1 MATSAKYD
9 VEAVSVEQLL
19 APESVALKIPP
30 FQRRYS
36 WSTTEV
42 NQLVQDLF
50 DDEEWIAQDG
60 QEVPY
65 FLGSIVLAEG
75 DGVGLLI
82 LDGQQRLT
90 TISLLLA
97 VLKQKLDE
105 QGHGDTAEIQK
116 YLVSGE
122 FGKKKRPKLT
132 LQPED
137 KETYLALVRNPSS
150 HSTDKVKRNSLA
162 KAVKGIDQAV
172 DEYVAEAARL
182 GKGLIESYEE
192 MARKVM
198 YGVEFV
204 RIVAPTESEA
214 FRLFET
220 LNDRGLALNAA
231 DLIKNKLFAQCGE
244 EYLEEII
251 DVWGDIV
258 DLVGETEIVNFLR
271 YHWIAD
277 EGHVRKRRL
286 YDSYR
291 QKLDSMDPLR
301 AGDYAYEIRTAAEIY
316 QHLVDP
322 KPESTPWTPETA
334 ESLQRLVAFRAR
346 SCRPLLL
353 VCAKQAPSHFPVI
366 AKLCETITVRYS
378 MVGERNPNLLEKAY
392 SKLCGR
398 IRQAE
403 SGTPQV
409 IDAALPELFDQVPD
423 DEEFAAKFAEIE
435 LNRITKAWR
444 TVLARLNDF
453 AGTGEV
459 RVKGPRKV
467 HVEHVLPK
475 RPRMDALREAT
486 LTKDEVEVFCN
497 QIGNLTLLSGRLN
510 RSISNGP
517 YSEKRFAFADSEI
530 ALNDWIAKQ
539 EYWTVREIE
548 ERSRLMARLALQAWP
563 WPIRIGES
571 SGSKEW

>member
-50 DDEEWIAQDG
+50 EDEEWLTPDG
-60 QEVPY
+60 KEVPY

-75 DGVGLLI
+75 NGGGLLI

-137 KETYLALVRNPSS
+137 KDTYLALIRNPSS
-150 HSTDKVKRNSLA
+150 YTADRIKRNSLA
-162 KAVKGIDQAV
+162 KAVRGIDQAV
-172 DEYVAEAARL
+172 DEYVAEAGRL
-182 GKGLIESYEE
+182 GKGLVEAYEE

-231 DLIKNKLFAQCGE
+231 DLIKNKLFAQCGD
-244 EYLEEII
+244 EYLDEII

-271 YHWIAD
+271 YHWIAE

-291 QKLDSMDPLR
+291 QKLDSMDPFR
-301 AGDYAYEIRTAAEIY
+301 AGEYAYEIRNAAEVY
-316 QHLVDP
+316 QHIVDP
-322 KPESTPWTPETA
+322 KPDSTPWTSDTA
-334 ESLQRLVAFRAR
+334 ESLRRLVAFRAR

-353 VCAKQAPSHFPVI
+353 VCAHRAPALFPEVV
-366 AKLCETITVRYS
+366 KLCETITVRYS

-392 SKLCGR
+392 SQLCSR
-398 IRQAE
+398 IRKAE
-403 SGTPQV
+403 GNIGFV
-409 IDAALPELFDQVPD
+409 IDAALADLFSEVPTD
-423 DEEFAAKFAEIE
+423 DEFAAKFAEVE
-435 LNRITKAWR
+435 LNRISNSWR
-444 TVLARLNDF
+444 TLLARLNDF

-459 RVKGPRKV
+459 IVKGPGKV

-475 RPRMDALREAT
+475 RPRKDALREAT
-486 LTKDEVEVFCN
+486 MTRDVAEVYCN
-497 QIGNLTLLSGRLN
+497 RIGNLTLLSGRLN

-517 YSEKRFAFADSEI
+517 FSEKRFAFANSEI
-530 ALNDWIAKQ
+530 ALNNWIAEQ
-539 EYWTVREIE
+539 EYWTIREIE
-548 ERSRLMARLALQAWP
+548 QRSRRMAELALKAWP
-563 WPIRIGES
+563 WPMRFSPSETH
-571 SGSKEW
+571 